1 MNEKIEL
8 NAEWHDCKLSDFCD
22 LTEID
27 YKIILKGLKE
37 LEDCLDIFKIEQE
50 DYDLAKSKI
59 LARRHIVVNNSI
71 INVTDA

>member
-22 LTEID
+22 LTETD

-59 LARRHIVVNNSI
+59 AIHSTVFYKNFA
-71 INVTDA
+71 DFC